1 MVDKAVLAH
10 NLFLAL
16 QEAISLAAHWLADD
30 GVAVPHSYGD
40 VFAALGRAGVID
52 GVIDGALADRLR
64 AAAGLRNLV
73 AHQYGILDSRRV
85 FVVARDEIED
95 LLAFCQQ
102 LSVRTDTAEESGGRP

>member
-40 VFAALGRAGVID
+40 VFAALGRA